1 MSIESKKMTPQA
13 VCRRIMARVIRLET
27 IKKPEGSPWKPR
39 VPGPRESARTLTR
52 ENAPDM
58 RPKPRPTV

>member
-1 MSIESKKMTPQA
+1 MTPQA
-13 VCRRIMARVIRLET
+13 VWRRIMARVIKLET
-27 IKKPEGSPWKPR
+27 MKNPEGSPWNPR
-39 VPGPRESARTLTR
+39 VPGPRESANTFTR